1 MKRFLF
7 FVLLL
12 YMPSL
17 LQSQTNNDLQVS
29 LLTVMPRSKAI
40 YTIYGHTALRLYD
53 PSRSVDAV
61 LNWGTFDSDK
71 PNFIYHF
78 LSGETDYFL
87 SATST
92 QHFIYTY
99 KADNATVVEQV
110 INIPDS
116 LKTSLLQMM
125 ETSLQPENIEYRYN
139 IFFDNCTTRPRDIIE
154 KICGGTLIYPKQDEP
169 VTIRNLVHGC
179 TKHYPWME
187 FGIDLV
193 IGNGA
198 DSLISRRTEMFLP
211 ERLMNL
217 LDLSFVKIPDGTEYP
232 LVLSS
237 QTILHSEDN
246 ASAKACSL
254 LTKPIVVNGFV
265 FLVYLAMIII
275 WVHGTRFT
283 VHGIRQKQ
291 MRRPLPFTLHPS
303 PNIPFAMLFLAAG
316 LGGCI
321 IAGLVFL
328 SEHPCT
334 SPNWNIVW
342 LHPLHLI
349 GFAGFLLKRFYPLFR
364 WCHALNFVLL
374 SGFLLGWYWIPQE
387 LNTAFI
393 PLIGSL
399 WLVSGCQYRF
409 LKRKDVENKK

>member
-7 FVLLL
+7 FGLFLFFS
-12 YMPSL
+12 SL
-17 LQSQTNNDLQVS
+17 IQSQTNNDLQVS
-29 LLTVMPRSKAI
+29 LLTVMPRSKAV
-40 YTIYGHTALRLYD
+40 YTVYGHTALRLYD

-61 LNWGTFDSDK
+61 LNWGTFDTDK

-78 LSGETDYFL
+78 LLGETDYFL
-87 SATST
+87 SATSF
-92 QHFIYTY
+92 QHFMHVYE
-99 KADNATVVEQV
+99 ADNATVVEQV

-125 ETSLQPENIEYRYN
+125 ETNFQPENIEYRYN

-169 VTIRNLVHGC
+169 VTIRKLVHGC
-179 TKHYPWME
+179 TEQYPWME

-217 LDLSFVKIPDGTEYP
+217 LGRSPVKTPGGAEYP
-232 LVLSS
+232 LVLSEKTVLQS
-237 QTILHSEDN
+237 TGDGN
-246 ASAKACSL
+246 AKDVFPI
-254 LTKPIVVNGFV
+254 TKPIAVSIFV
-265 FLVYLAMIII
+265 FLIYLA
-275 WVHGTRFT
+275 
-283 VHGIRQKQ
+283 
-291 MRRPLPFTLHPS
+291 LTLRGNDKPGR
-303 PNIPFAMLFLAAG
+303 ILFAGLFLVAG

-321 IAGLVFL
+321 VAGLVFL
-328 SEHPCT
+328 SAHPCT

-349 GFAGFLLKRFYPLFR
+349 GFAGFLFKKFYPLFR
-364 WCHALNFVLL
+364 WYHAVNFVLL

-387 LNTAFI
+387 LNTASI
-393 PLIGSL
+393 PVTGSL
-399 WLVSGCQYRF
+399 WLVSGYRYWL
-409 LKRKDVENKK
+409 LKRKNVKNKK